1 MFDAINQL
9 WYETCGKLHH
19 SVETKYRSHPPYHEE
34 WVQKKISH
42 QDAIGVSIDRNGC
55 AVPIC
60 KERWAKDASAPHI
73 MWAIMATLSSIHYV
87 QCSPFCSKYLSR
99 ECGNYKTNLNTINWK
114 HYAINIRNSRYLFK
128 RFTAAEFIQKASKF
142 SNTCSKANRH

>member
-1 MFDAINQL
+1 MSDAINQL

-60 KERWAKDASAPHI
+60 KERWAKDASAPQAMWII
-73 MWAIMATLSSIHYV
+73 MGALSSIHYV
-87 QCSPFCSKYLSR
+87 QCSPFFSKCLSR
-99 ECGNYKTNLNTINWK
+99 GLKYGLTSNKPTYYLLECGNYKTDLNTINWK
-114 HYAINIRNSRYLFK
+114 HYAINMFNSRCLFT
-128 RFTAAEFIQKASKF
+128 RFTVQ
-142 SNTCSKANRH
+142 